1 MESPSGS
8 LVFKF
13 ALALASVLAYAVIA
27 EVAEALDAADRF
39 PDAGLWFHDVVGG
52 VFGALVLS
60 TYIGTQQRIVRFAAM
75 CGAGA
80 AIYYVAV
87 WFVTEG
93 PIGDDVITSF
103 ILAGGTAALLS
114 GLAVVLIAPRRFS
127 WRLLPLTLLAGA
139 LGGAA
144 FELKFAFDQSLLVG
158 HAAWQLFVCLA
169 LYFGFRDAPT

>member
-1 MESPSGS
+1 MPSGS

-13 ALALASVLAYAVIA
+13 ALAVASVLAYAVIA
-27 EVAEALDAADRF
+27 EVAGALDAADRF

-60 TYIGTQQRIVRFAAM
+60 TYIGTRQRVIRFLVM

-80 AIYYVAV
+80 AIYYFAV

-93 PIGDDVITSF
+93 PIGYDVTTSF
-103 ILAGGTAALLS
+103 ILAGSFAALLS
-114 GLAVVLIAPRRFS
+114 GLAVVHTAPQRFS

-144 FELKFAFDQSLLVG
+144 FELKFAFDQNLLVG
-158 HAAWQLFVCLA
+158 HAAWQLLVCLA
-169 LYFGFRDAPT
+169 LFFGFRDAPT